1 VSRRTRRAARSD
13 PTTAPIEPNTLSASP
28 GRSSSPSGTA
38 RTGRRSRPVR
48 RYQERS
54 LFDRYRGLL
63 LGAFALA
70 GVALVGFLFVSQAS
84 GRSFTCRTELVA
96 PPDQVTEVSETPAAS
111 PSAPPSE
118 SASPGASP
126 SPTAGETAA
135 PDASPSPTAPATPEL
150 GFVAPDLGRE
160 HVRRGQP
167 LDYAY
172 CPPTSGMHYEAP
184 DGPIRR
190 DFYASVDAPGSV
202 PVKDPGGWLHNLE
215 HGYVVALYSC
225 GDDGSQCP
233 TREEMTELR
242 RLFDEAETTEG
253 AEACGEQNKVIVARF
268 DQMSTRFALVA
279 WDRALL
285 VDTFDVDQARAFA
298 QQFSD
303 GRAAPERFA
312 CGAPM

>member
-1 VSRRTRRAARSD
+1 
-13 PTTAPIEPNTLSASP
+13 LSSTP
-28 GRSSSPSGTA
+28 RSSSPSGTA

-54 LFDRYRGLL
+54 LFDRYRGVLL
-63 LGAFALA
+63 AAFALA

-84 GRSFTCRTELVA
+84 GRSFACRTELAA

-111 PSAPPSE
+111 PSASPAAE

-126 SPTAGETAA
+126 SPAAGETAA
-135 PDASPSPTAPATPEL
+135 PDASPSPSAPATPEL

-160 HVRRGQP
+160 HVRRGQTI
-167 LDYAY
+167 DYAY
-172 CPPTSGMHYEAP
+172 CPPTSGMHFNAAG

-233 TREEMTELR
+233 TRDEMTALR
-242 RLFDEAETTEG
+242 RFFDEAPTTEG
-253 AEACGEQNKVIVARF
+253 AEACGEPNKMIVARF

-285 VDTFDVDQARAFA
+285 VDTFDVDQAKAFA
-298 QQFSD
+298 QQFTD